1 MEDLNQLQDLI
12 DKYLD
17 ENLHT
22 HEKEKLEQLL
32 LQSESARKAFWE
44 LTEIHGLLR
53 ETLDTHNADVS
64 SEESLVKFKRSN
76 RLLKLTLTAA
86 SVATGL
92 LLAATWKNQNRPS
105 PTQKITQDLGQSH
118 QYLAKIGFQS
128 REVRDSG
135 KFLPEQFLKSGPLEL
150 SEGLLEVVLFNNVTV
165 LLQGPAGIHLKSLGH
180 MVLNHGQFTAEVPEG
195 AEGFTV
201 STPQGKIIDLG
212 TQFGVSVTNEGNVE
226 THVFSGEVEV
236 SHFGRKRKLRQEQAL
251 RLATTG
257 VDNLRASPKKFP
269 SLKAVFNIDVPN
281 GDFENEAMIETRG
294 VPVNTGIW
302 SGDRASL
309 VGADQG
315 IQPQSGKRMLRFD
328 QTYKSP
334 EVPQWSSNGYK
345 STQQQLIDITDLRL
359 AHPRARLTAEFTA
372 HFNRIDAG
380 PNTDSQFTIGIK
392 SITGN
397 PNNPF
402 HSQTSRRKSII
413 SDLDPATWEK
423 ITAKISISPETNF
436 IMLQVEASEN
446 VENDPEGSQELHG
459 HYADSISLRIE
470 RSPIPGRN

>member
-1 MEDLNQLQDLI
+1 MEDPNQLQDLI

-17 ENLHT
+17 ENLQPQET
-22 HEKEKLEQLL
+22 EKLEQLL

-53 ETLDTHNADVS
+53 ETLDNADVS

-86 SVATGL
+86 SIATGL
-92 LLAATWKNQNRPS
+92 LLVATWKNQNRPI

-135 KFLPEQFLKSGPLEL
+135 KFQPEQFLKSGPLEL
-150 SEGLLEVVLFNNVTV
+150 SEGLMELMFFNKVTV
-165 LLQGPAGIHLKSLGH
+165 LLQGPAGIHLKSLDH

-212 TQFGVSVTNEGNVE
+212 TQFGVSVTEDGNVE
-226 THVFSGEVEV
+226 THVFSGEIEV
-236 SHFGRKRKLRQEQAL
+236 SHKGRKRKLREAQAL

-257 VDNLRASPKKFP
+257 VDNLNASPKKFP
-269 SLKAVFNIDVPN
+269 SLKAVFNIDVPH
-281 GDFENEAMIETRG
+281 GDFENEATVETRG
-294 VPVNTGIW
+294 VPVDTGIW

-309 VGADQG
+309 VGADKG

-328 QTYKSP
+328 QTYEGP
-334 EVPQWSSNGYK
+334 EVLQSPTNGYYK
-345 STQQQLIDITDLRL
+345 STQQQLINITDLRL

-392 SITGN
+392 SITGS

-413 SDLDPATWEK
+413 SDADPATWEK
-423 ITAKISISPETNF
+423 ITTRISISPDTNF

-446 VENDPEGSQELHG
+446 VQNDPVGAQELHG